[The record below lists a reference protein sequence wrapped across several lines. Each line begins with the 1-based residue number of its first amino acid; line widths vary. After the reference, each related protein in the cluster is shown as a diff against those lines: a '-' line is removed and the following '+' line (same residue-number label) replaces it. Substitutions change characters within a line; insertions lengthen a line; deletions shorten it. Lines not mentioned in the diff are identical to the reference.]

1 MLVALRLLPHV
12 VILHAL
18 PNRARPYLTGGR
30 NVTAAGK
37 AAQLKSTGGVLK
49 SHLIGLNEVEVFA
62 VNSIAMLKVPALF
75 LTPSTQI

>member
-18 PNRARPYLTGGR
+18 PDRARPYLTGR
-30 NVTAAGK
+30 NTTAAGK
-37 AAQLKSTGGVLK
+37 AVQLKSTGGVLK